1 MFRLHNYYLDYSM
14 YIVFALQQV
23 SAIQGFILQGILPFR
38 HYFPTSASFY
48 NFQEKIVY
56 IIYSIMPLVTHMRA

>member
-1 MFRLHNYYLDYSM
+1 M